1 MSQVSFIGRVGAIAG
16 KEFIQ
21 VRRDPVLMRLILL
34 LPLFLLIMFGYALGN
49 TVKDI
54 TLAVH
59 DRSHD
64 RISQAMLATFQDEH
78 RFKVLE
84 VASREEALEA
94 VRSGKAKGAL
104 EIGPDA
110 LKLARAQE
118 AIPLM
123 LSVDGS
129 DPGLS
134 AQIRAGAMVAT
145 QEVMGQLIAG
155 RALVTPGLTAPLDM
169 TMETLYNPDNRTAV
183 YMVPGLI
190 GLILTLITIL
200 LTAIALVRER
210 ESGTM
215 EALIA
220 TPVRPLEV
228 ILGKITPYLGLGLL
242 DAAIILGVGV
252 WLFKVPF
259 VGSFWVLGGALLLF
273 VLGSL
278 GIGIVISTIAQNQLQ
293 AMFGT
298 IAYLFPSIFLSGLL
312 FPLEGL
318 NAFFSAV
325 SYAVPLRYFLKV
337 ARGVMLRGA
346 GFEHLWTE
354 LLALSV
360 FALSLLIVAS
370 LRFRKSL

>member
-1 MSQVSFIGRVGAIAG
+1 MSQVTLAGRVGAIAR
-16 KEFIQ
+16 KEFLQ

-34 LPLFLLIMFGYALGN
+34 LPLFMLVMFGYALSN

-54 TLAVH
+54 PLAVH
-59 DRSHD
+59 DQSRD
-64 RISQAMLATFQDEH
+64 RLSRAILAAFEDEH
-78 RFKVLE
+78 RFKVRLVDSHE
-84 VASREEALEA
+84 QALAA
-94 VRSGKAKGAL
+94 VRAGEAKGAL
-104 EIGPDA
+104 EIGPEA
-110 LKLARAQE
+110 LRHARAEE

-129 DPGLS
+129 DPGVS
-134 AQIRAGAMVAT
+134 AQIRAGAMASV

-155 RALVTPGLTAPLDM
+155 RALVNPGLAAPLDV

-183 YMVPGLI
+183 YMVPGLV
-190 GLILTLITIL
+190 GLILTFVTIL
-200 LTAIALVRER
+200 LTAIAIVRER

-220 TPVRPLEV
+220 TPVRPIEV
-228 ILGKITPYLGLGLL
+228 VLGKIAPYLGLGVLNAVL
-242 DAAIILGVGV
+242 ILAVGV

-259 VGSFWVLGGALLLF
+259 VGSVWVFALGLLLF
-273 VLGSL
+273 LMGSL
-278 GIGIVISTIAQNQLQ
+278 GVGIVISTVAQNQLQ

-298 IAYLFPSIFLSGLL
+298 MAYLFPSIFLSGLL

-318 NAFFSAV
+318 NAFFGAL
-325 SYAVPLRYFLKV
+325 SYAVPLRYFLQV

-346 GFEHLWTE
+346 GLEVLWTE
-354 LLALSV
+354 LVALTV
-360 FALSLLIVAS
+360 FAATLLLVAS